1 MTNDK
6 AEAQLMLD
14 YLKTTIVR
22 DPTVQLS
29 EDTPLVSSG
38 LVDSFALIEM
48 LQELE
53 RVTRRRISPSD
64 VAPYDLET
72 VSKMLE
78 TAAKVGTAR

>member
-1 MTNDK
+1 
-6 AEAQLMLD
+6 MLD